1 MIKNILLT
9 LIAFVTIS
17 TYAQEQSLTIEAS
30 QLVSTFSFIDSNN
43 DKQNKD
49 YQSVLTG
56 SYGVGY
62 RHILNNNIILKG
74 GLGKRTGGANY
85 VYDEMNYS
93 WRLEYAD
100 IKLGAGYMHDMGRF
114 SPYIVANG
122 YYAMLIRGTQILN
135 NEEFNITES
144 GILENNDI
152 GIIGNIGVNF
162 KMSDYIS
169 AYVEGQY
176 LQGLNNVEKESSQTA
191 KNKSYGVTL
200 GLSFNIT
207 K

>member
-1 MIKNILLT
+1 MKKSILSLI
-9 LIAFVTIS
+9 IAFASIGVFG
-17 TYAQEQSLTIEAS
+17 QEQSLTIEAS
-30 QLVSTFSFIDSNN
+30 QLVNTFRFINSDNA
-43 DKQNKD
+43 KQNAD

-62 RHILNNNIILKG
+62 RHILSNNVILKG

-100 IKLGAGYMHDMGRF
+100 IKLGGGYIRDLGRF
-114 SPYIVANG
+114 NPYIVANG
-122 YYAMLIRGTQILN
+122 YYAMLVRGIQILN
-135 NEEFNITES
+135 NKEFNITES
-144 GILENNDI
+144 GVLQKNDY
-152 GIIGNIGVNF
+152 GIIGNIGVIFN
-162 KMSDYIS
+162 MSDYIS
-169 AYVEGQY
+169 AYIEGQY
-176 LQGLNNVEKESSQTA
+176 LYGLNNVEKESSQTA
-191 KNKSYGVTL
+191 NNRSYGITL